1 MKRLDASLVS
11 LVGFAASQWAEH
23 QANNGSN
30 HKRRLRQLVAAGM
43 EIHQRS
49 ELYASAP
56 HLLRSLQRVA
66 SHATIA
72 LQQTAP
78 DEVSEL
84 WQNSPAQSGSGG
96 NGRKGRQGQ
105 GREQG
110 ADKRPS

>member
-1 MKRLDASLVS
+1 VKRLDSSLVS

-49 ELYASAP
+49 ELYAAAP
-56 HLLRSLQRVA
+56 ALLRSLQRVA
-66 SHATIA
+66 DHATIVVQ
-72 LQQTAP
+72 LTAS
-78 DEVSEL
+78 DELPPL
-84 WQNSPAQSGSGG
+84 WKTPASQVGGGG
-96 NGRKGRQGQ
+96 NGSKGRQGQ